1 MGYLRL
7 MIKHWKTTINLML
20 HRSVDWSE
28 ITVEDLLERINSNE
42 PPLILDIRSTEDYNG
57 ADGHIPNSKSIP
69 ILELS
74 SNLKDLQSYIYD
86 YKENEIVTICPGG
99 GLSLVAVDILV
110 DAEFKDVK
118 SLKGGLDLWCQKGYP
133 ITTS

>member
-1 MGYLRL
+1 
-7 MIKHWKTTINLML
+7 
-20 HRSVDWSE
+20 
-28 ITVEDLLERINSNE
+28 
-42 PPLILDIRSTEDYNG
+42 
-57 ADGHIPNSKSIP
+57 
-69 ILELS
+69 LELS

-86 YKENEIVTICPGG
+86 YKENEIVAICPGG

>member
-57 ADGHIPNSKSIP
+57 AD
-69 ILELS
+69 
-74 SNLKDLQSYIYD
+74 
-86 YKENEIVTICPGG
+86 
-99 GLSLVAVDILV
+99 
-110 DAEFKDVK
+110 
-118 SLKGGLDLWCQKGYP
+118 
-133 ITTS
+133 